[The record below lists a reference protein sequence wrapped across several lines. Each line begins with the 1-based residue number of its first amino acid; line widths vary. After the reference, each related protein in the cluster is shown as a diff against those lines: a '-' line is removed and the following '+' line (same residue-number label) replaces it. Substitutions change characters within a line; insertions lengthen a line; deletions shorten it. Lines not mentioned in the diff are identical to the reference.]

1 MNRTIEEILE
11 KYRAE
16 MIEKLQELIRI
27 ESVTAGE
34 DTVRTEEAPYGEE
47 TRRALDYMMK
57 LGESKGFECT
67 NYDYHACELNFG
79 ECKED
84 AVGIVSHL
92 DVVPAGGTWKYP
104 PFSGQL
110 HDGRIYGRG
119 AVDDKGPAIAAFYA
133 ALAIKES
140 GLPLHKNITQILG
153 CNEEGG
159 AFPCLRHYLRN
170 ADRIPSCGIVP
181 DSYYPICFAEKHFV
195 NVKLT
200 ASAGDRTAKAAGR
213 RLVRI
218 TGGEAINAV
227 PAHAEAVFESAGG
240 KEQEFVKKTGTTAHA
255 STPEQG
261 DNAIAGLI
269 NEIAG
274 WEFEPADICS
284 AIKNL
289 SRLMCGDTDGSG
301 LGIDLED
308 ETGRTTNNMGLIS
321 YEDGILTVE
330 TNMRLPLSMDRTAL
344 EERMNRA
351 VAGTG
356 FSFEITH
363 FMDGFYIDPKE
374 EPAETLI
381 QVYRDETGEME
392 SQPFANGSGSYAR
405 IMDHFVPFG
414 IARQDETLMF
424 HVENESISTER
435 LFESAR
441 IYAEA
446 LYRLAV
452 K

>member
-1 MNRTIEEILE
+1 MNRRIEAILE
-11 KYRAE
+11 KYRDE
-16 MIEKLQELIRI
+16 MTEKLQELIRI

-34 DTVRTEEAPYGEE
+34 DTVRTAEAPYGEE
-47 TRRALDYMMK
+47 TRKALDYMIK
-57 LGESKGFECT
+57 LAESKGFECT

-79 ECKED
+79 ERKED

-104 PFSGQL
+104 PFSGEL

-119 AVDDKGPAIAAFYA
+119 AVDDKGPAIASFYA

-140 GLPLHKNITQILG
+140 GLPLNKNITQILG

-159 AFPCLRHYLRN
+159 AFPCIRHYLET

-181 DSYYPICFAEKHFV
+181 DSYYPICFSEKHFA

-200 ASAGDRTAKAAGR
+200 ASAGDMSAKAAGR
-213 RLVRI
+213 RLI
-218 TGGEAINAV
+218 SIAGGEAINAV
-227 PAHAEAVFESAGG
+227 PARAEAVLEAADG
-240 KEQEFVKKTGTTAHA
+240 KGQETVKKTGMTAHA

-261 DNAIAGLI
+261 DNAIAKLI
-269 NEIAG
+269 NEMAG
-274 WEFEPADICS
+274 WEFEPAAICD
-284 AIKNL
+284 AIKDL
-289 SRLMCGDTDGSG
+289 SKLMGRDTDGTG

-308 ETGRTTNNMGLIS
+308 ETGRTTNNMGLIT
-321 YEDGILTVE
+321 YEDGVLTVE
-330 TNMRLPLSMDRTAL
+330 SNMRLPLSMDRAAL
-344 EERMNRA
+344 EDKMEKA

-356 FSFEITH
+356 FDFELTYFI
-363 FMDGFYIDPKE
+363 DGFYIDPEE
-374 EPAETLI
+374 EPACTLI
-381 QVYRDETGEME
+381 DVYREETGEME

-414 IARQDETLMF
+414 IARQDEALMF
-424 HVENESISTER
+424 HVEDESITTER